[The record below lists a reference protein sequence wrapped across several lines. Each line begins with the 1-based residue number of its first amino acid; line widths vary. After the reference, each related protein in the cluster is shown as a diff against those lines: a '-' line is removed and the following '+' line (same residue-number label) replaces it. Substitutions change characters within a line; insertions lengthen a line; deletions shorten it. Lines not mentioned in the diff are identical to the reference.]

1 MFQEM
6 WRDPV
11 CRFALKASAAISV
24 GLVVMFGPVVWPSI
38 VGSFG

>member
-11 CRFALKASAAISV
+11 CRFALKVSAVILV
-24 GLVVMFGPVVWPSI
+24 GLLLTFGPVVWPSI